1 MDKTKLELGDIIR
14 IISPNEAKLHN
25 QVFFVYYLDPLDV
38 IVLIHTTL
46 LEKYEI
52 SLKDG
57 GFLQSNVE
65 KIEIINKSAVK
76 GFARQNGLVRGS
88 WVEIE
93 FEGEQRLIITGL
105 ITELVEDMIE
115 ITTYPEKDVLYI
127 DFAYKG
133 IPKDVPI
140 LNICSRTK
148 PSFYNQEEEE
158 EDEKQWKKKADDD
171 DYEKDT
177 DVIFEYNDAGELQL
191 DIPKQV
197 NLEKDYR
204 ETLREEYN
212 KSLSSSPTLTTP
224 EGVVRRPHQI
234 VYDVDVQMNE
244 LLDDFLFKLPEARR
258 TRRAMKQVYIHINR
272 FKELREKYSIF
283 DIHRQITGFVRHDPQ
298 HYKPLVDSLYQMNCH
313 VPWIVPVAS
322 VSRNLYGRVQDA
334 PFQDCSLFTMEA
346 KVQSEYDMIQSLFW
360 ENELPSTNFVK
371 YENMIQRVS
380 AEHWTPFTQIQET
393 MHVPIAT
400 QLQVHHD
407 CDMILGHDNTLSS
420 SVLKGEDVLQREK
433 FVIYRFNKEITY
445 NHHVSRNQSETR
457 EIMAPDV
464 IHLHSMIILPESIV
478 AQSTLNH
485 SSSSILDKCSS
496 SPSSSSSSSSS
507 LFASHLLKHKELRL
521 ESADNDGVF
530 PLETA
535 ITHVTLEP
543 REDTLYNGNIE
554 HPTYRAFLQA
564 MIPKS
569 LDLVNKYHSRNDKK
583 YCLTDYLNTF
593 TPYMLTTESLSFG
606 LYQRINKHIYQ
617 NILNYSNNYLR
628 RRNDFGNYAVAKFK
642 TRTNKN
648 AILPPFRDTYLLGSR
663 LIQKD
668 FFTFFKVDEIKS
680 QDSEI
685 CHALSLMNDNR
696 LFSYLILLSNSSL
709 VSPQMM
715 LEPFIEPKKFYDSS
729 QKAISK
735 KYSSIRSLQEDNDKR
750 DLKYDTEYDANN
762 YGVMLKY
769 RKERSTRKPED
780 FLQFLAQ
787 TLAEDFGCS
796 LENTTELAMDLIQGF
811 KVVKEGDFALLEI
824 TPQLPSGV
832 EECTFTDSEKD
843 EIVIEAKVRKVQK
856 YFKRINNTWIYDP
869 DVDSSSF
876 AKPNAMT
883 CEMKGSNNYVAGN
896 GFKHQQAFTKN
907 QQVFTNQYGLKM
919 GEIEQKIKEKI
930 EFEKKHLRMTTEM
943 RNAKRMQFDRYH
955 QKLGNKAYMSETIPS
970 PHQAELDKIN
980 HKSIGFS
987 EKQSFLVQF
996 RILRCRDPLSQ
1007 ENMNWLYCKESDSV
1021 PLMPK
1026 SQFLLAKAFEQG
1038 TYQQVLTQLIKSVG
1052 RISDGYYVDRYCG
1065 NVLDQI
1071 DYSEQGMELL
1081 KEVEEQDTWE
1091 PEDLNVLYQ
1100 IDEHTDK
1107 KLYKNSKM
1115 RHVYDIVSAI
1125 CKNLYIPVELVE
1137 GVTMSLCMEFMGDKT
1152 IFMGEEKYKKKMA
1165 ERKKKEEKTKDIPY
1179 ETFHQSILL
1188 DMVTTTLIVAIQTV
1202 VPSLVPRRTF
1212 GDCVK
1217 NLDGYPLSD
1226 SLGTIEYVS
1235 CILRKMQ
1242 DDKNTMP
1249 WKTIHKKNG
1258 TMEQRLQRMFLQHVL
1273 KSERVQELLKAKRN
1287 YLSEHREEIIPSYL
1301 HLEKTWP
1308 AFLPPI
1314 KPVSIVNGLRNI
1326 TNTVHTELKHFLKTG
1341 NSQQWK
1347 LIGMYFCKHLSFSF
1361 GTLEIINDIVRERG
1375 SLLGKYATANILEN
1389 SCCHELTKPRIPI
1402 EYFNEVD
1409 TRIATY
1415 LTTVGKL
1422 GEALDRTVQFIRAPI
1437 LHAES
1442 HVKQVM
1448 DKSKRS
1454 VYCNYSE
1461 YLRYRTFIKYCN
1473 LDSQIK
1479 PIPLFLERFLSIKP
1493 NHFNPKAS
1501 IDEKIAFLKEEGKI
1515 INLSTFTSMMV
1526 QVNLENTVRS
1536 HTNIEISYQERILSL
1551 LDEWKDSAG
1560 KDVKL
1565 QTVHLLFKN
1574 YILREQQLVDPEKD
1588 QPPEKHK
1595 TDLLNKLENSLQI
1608 HIDQMKDEL
1617 VVFMEDLQVDKNAIK
1632 KTMSM
1637 FDQWNEDET
1646 QRDETQKDENLSY
1659 ISTGHFIKNFI
1670 YYTCSIL
1677 PNYISDG
1684 NEANK
1689 NIKVLSLIPEDEERL
1704 TNVLDE
1710 KYEYLKEFKRD
1721 IYLSPL
1727 MNRAKK
1733 SLKSMFSFLSNF
1745 YGFFPGD
1752 RTSLYKRFFQFCL
1765 LFIFHHLIEMSKDD
1779 SGNNNKDQ
1787 DQEEEKKEEQEENV
1801 EVADVKARL
1810 LKFIQTLLHTKNAY
1824 DKERKTTLFS
1834 YESIRKNLERLEAA
1848 EKKRMMDRFKNI
1860 KDIKTR
1866 RSELLLKKYH
1876 LGKFFVD
1883 PKVIKKYGK
1892 LRDKMI
1898 DTEDKTETD
1907 FLFGTDNILAE
1918 DEDEEGSDEMAEG
1931 MSFPFDPF
1939 HGDVEGM
1946 NMEQDDE
1953 EFYDDE
1959 AQFMQQQE
1967 EDDDAN
1973 DIAEN
1978 AYDNM

>member
-14 IISPNEAKLHN
+14 IVSPNEVKLHN

-65 KIEIINKSAVK
+65 KIEIINKSAEK

-93 FEGEQRLIITGL
+93 FEGEQRIIITGL
-105 ITELVEDMIE
+105 ITELIEDMIE
-115 ITTYPEKDVLYI
+115 ITTYPEKDILYI

-133 IPKDVPI
+133 IPKEVPI

-148 PSFYNQEEEE
+148 PSFYD
-158 EDEKQWKKKADDD
+158 EDEEVEKKNDHLVD

-177 DVIFEYNDAGELQL
+177 DVIFEYNAAGELQL

-204 ETLREEYN
+204 EVLREEYN
-212 KSLSSSPTLTTP
+212 KSLSSSPTLT
-224 EGVVRRPHQI
+224 EENSGVVRRPHQI

-244 LLDDFLFKLPEARR
+244 LLDDFLFKLPEERR

-283 DIHRQITGFVRHDPQ
+283 DIHHQITGFTRHDPQ

-313 VPWIVPVAS
+313 VPWIIPVAS
-322 VSRNLYGRVQDA
+322 VSRNLYGLVQDA
-334 PFQDCSLFTMEA
+334 PFQDCSLFSIDA

-360 ENELPSTNFVK
+360 ENELPSTNYVK

-393 MHVPIAT
+393 IHMPIAT
-400 QLQVHHD
+400 QLHVHHD
-407 CDMILGHDNTLSS
+407 CDMMLGHDNTLSS
-420 SVLKGEDVLQREK
+420 SVFKEEGVVQREK
-433 FVIYRFNKEITY
+433 YVMQRFNKGI
-445 NHHVSRNQSETR
+445 VKETR
-457 EIMAPDV
+457 EIMAPDS

-478 AQSTLNH
+478 AQSSLNH
-485 SSSSILDKCSS
+485 SSSSILDKCSIVK
-496 SPSSSSSSSSS
+496 PSSSTSS
-507 LFASHLLKHKELRL
+507 LFASHLLKHKEIQL
-521 ESADNDGVF
+521 ESAANDGIF

-554 HPTYRAFLQA
+554 HPTYLAFLQA

-583 YCLTDYLNTF
+583 YCLTDYLHTF

-642 TRTNKN
+642 VRNDKQ

-668 FFTFFKVDEIKS
+668 FFTYFKVDENKS

-824 TPQLPSGV
+824 TPQLPTGV

-856 YFKRINNTWIYDP
+856 YFKRMNNTWIYDP
-869 DVDSSSF
+869 DVDASTF

-883 CEMKGSNNYVAGN
+883 CEMKGSKNYVAGN
-896 GFKHQQAFTKN
+896 GFKN
-907 QQVFTNQYGLKM
+907 QQVFSNQYGLKM
-919 GEIEQKIKEKI
+919 SEIEQKIKEKI
-930 EFEKKHLRMTTEM
+930 EFEKKHLQMTTEM
-943 RNAKRMQFDRYH
+943 RKSKLMQFDRYH

-987 EKQSFLVQF
+987 EKQSFLIKF
-996 RILRCRDPLSQ
+996 RILRCRDPLPQ
-1007 ENMNWLYCKESDSV
+1007 ENPNWLYCKESDSSV

-1026 SQFLLAKAFEQG
+1026 SQFLLAKAFEKG

-1115 RHVYDIVSAI
+1115 RHVYNIVSAI
-1125 CKNLYIPVELVE
+1125 CKNLYIPVELIE
-1137 GVTMSLCMEFMGDKT
+1137 GVTMSLCMEFMSDKN
-1152 IFMGEEKYKKKMA
+1152 IFMGEEKYKKKMM

-1217 NLDGYPLSD
+1217 NLDGYPLSENSG

-1258 TMEQRLQRMFLQHVL
+1258 TMEQRLQRMFVQHVL
-1273 KSERVQELLKAKRN
+1273 KSERVQELLKDKRK
-1287 YLSEHREEIIPSYL
+1287 YLAEHQEEIIPSYL
-1301 HLEKTWP
+1301 HMEKSWP

-1314 KPVSIVNGLRNI
+1314 KQVSIINGLRNI
-1326 TNTVHTELKHFLKTG
+1326 TNSVHTELKQFLKTG

-1375 SLLGKYATANILEN
+1375 NLLGKYATANILEN
-1389 SCCHELTKPRIPI
+1389 SCCHELTKPKIPI

-1409 TRIATY
+1409 PRIATY

-1437 LHAES
+1437 LHAET
-1442 HVKQVM
+1442 HVKKVM
-1448 DKSKRS
+1448 DKSKGS

-1501 IDEKIAFLKEEGKI
+1501 IDEKIAFLKEEGKT
-1515 INLSTFTSMMV
+1515 INLSTFSSMMV
-1526 QVNLENTVRS
+1526 QVNLENTIRS

-1551 LDEWKDSAG
+1551 LDEWKDSAAE
-1560 KDVKL
+1560 DAKL
-1565 QTVHLLFKN
+1565 QSVHLLFKN
-1574 YILREQQLVDPEKD
+1574 YILREQLIPENNQVDLETANNNNN
-1588 QPPEKHK
+1588 PPEKLK

-1617 VVFMEDLQVDKNAIK
+1617 VSFMDELQVDKNAIR
-1632 KTMSM
+1632 KTMLM
-1637 FDQWNEDET
+1637 FDQW
-1646 QRDETQKDENLSY
+1646 DENLSY
-1659 ISTGHFIKNFI
+1659 ISTGHFIKNYI

-1677 PNYISDG
+1677 PNYISEG

-1710 KYEYLKEFKRD
+1710 KYEYLKEFKKD
-1721 IYLSPL
+1721 ASLSPL

-1745 YGFFPGD
+1745 YGFFPAD
-1752 RTSLYKRFFQFCL
+1752 RNSLYKRFFQFCL
-1765 LFIFHHLIEMSKDD
+1765 LFIFHHLIEMSQKDD
-1779 SGNNNKDQ
+1779 SIGNENENDN
-1787 DQEEEKKEEQEENV
+1787 ENEENDKSPLL

-1810 LKFIQTLLHTKNAY
+1810 LKFIQTLLQTKNAY

-1834 YESIRKNLERLEAA
+1834 YESIRKNVERLEAA

-1907 FLFGTDNILAE
+1907 FLFGSDNVLIEEE
-1918 DEDEEGSDEMAEG
+1918 DEDTS
-1931 MSFPFDPF
+1931 SVPFDPF
-1939 HGDVEGM
+1939 HVNDGDLEEI
-1946 NMEQDDE
+1946 NKTDE
-1953 EFYDDE
+1953 EADEDFYDDE
-1959 AQFMQQQE
+1959 AQFIQQQE